1 MFSGVSVFP
10 LLGALYIPRPG
21 ADDPH
26 DKLLFPGVVVA
37 H

>member
-1 MFSGVSVFP
+1 MFSAVSVF
-10 LLGALYIPRPG
+10 LLLWALYIPWPG

-26 DKLLFPGVVVA
+26 DKLFPGVVVA